1 MDILTAINNIESGD
15 LAQMKTC
22 VDFLKNEGKPEHI
35 ELLKNAKLKLPVY
48 ETVLLESIDSA
59 VEGITLRSLKE
70 NQPAATGVVALE
82 ASCDSCRVNPES
94 APAGESNIINGSSD
108 SPSEPQI
115 PSAIEAAPETGSEN
129 NGFANGNGNGN
140 GANGKNNDFPQ
151 NEYLDKVKDIWEKG
165 KSAAI
170 KNATFI
176 KLKSQLNTIKND
188 KIVQLKHLGETVY
201 RCFLENQSGVVF
213 IDDGIADISEIEKKI
228 SRKQEEEKEIEESRA
243 EGGFWNVVKS
253 SISKFAGYTKIKLDI
268 SILQSNRESKL
279 SALGHTIYDKL
290 TECEAVI
297 IKNQSV
303 KDVLL
308 TIKDLDRQREEK
320 EIEIS
325 EISQSE

>member
-1 MDILTAINNIESGD
+1 MDILTAVTNIESGD
-15 LAQMKTC
+15 LAQMKPC
-22 VDFLKNEGKPEHI
+22 VDLLKNEGKPEHI
-35 ELLKNAKLKLPVY
+35 ELLKNAKLKLPVH

-59 VEGITLRSLKE
+59 IESITLRSLKE
-70 NQPAATGVVALE
+70 TQPAVSDAGTVSVT
-82 ASCDSCRVNPES
+82 CDSCCLKPENG
-94 APAGESNIINGSSD
+94 ATNESNTPCCGSD
-108 SPSEPQI
+108 SPSKADA

-129 NGFANGNGNGN
+129 NGGTNGNGV
-140 GANGKNNDFPQ
+140 NGKNNDFPQ

-201 RCFLENQSGVVF
+201 RCFLETQSGVVF
-213 IDDGIADISEIEKKI
+213 IDEGIANINEIEKKI
-228 SRKQEEEKEIEESRA
+228 SRKQEDEKEIEESRA

-279 SALGHTIYDKL
+279 SALGQTIYDKL
-290 TECEAVI
+290 AECEAVI
-297 IKNQSV
+297 VKNEAV
-303 KDVLL
+303 NDVLL

>member
-59 VEGITLRSLKE
+59 IEGITLRSLKE
-70 NQPAATGVVALE
+70 TQTEATGVSAIP
-82 ASCDSCRVNPES
+82 APCDSCSANTES
-94 APAGESNIINGSSD
+94 GSAGESNILNGGSD
-108 SPSEPQI
+108 SPSKTKI
-115 PSAIEAAPETGSEN
+115 PKAMDATPETDSEN
-129 NGFANGNGNGN
+129 NGFTNENGNGV
-140 GANGKNNDFPQ
+140 NGKNNDFPQ

-165 KSAAI
+165 KTAAI

-201 RCFLENQSGVVF
+201 RCFSENQSGVVF
-213 IDDGIADISEIEKKI
+213 IDDGIANIGEIEKKI

-279 SALGHTIYDKL
+279 SALGQTIYDKL
-290 TECEAVI
+290 AECEAVI
-297 IKNQSV
+297 IKNEAV

-320 EIEIS
+320 ETEIS

>member
-15 LAQMKTC
+15 LAQMKPS

-59 VEGITLRSLKE
+59 IESITLRSLKDT
-70 NQPAATGVVALE
+70 PAAVNGAVAVS
-82 ASCDSCRVNPES
+82 APGDSCCARPENG
-94 APAGESNIINGSSD
+94 AECESNMPCCGSD
-108 SPSEPQI
+108 SPLKSGA
-115 PSAIEAAPETGSEN
+115 PSAIEAAPQGGAEN
-129 NGFANGNGNGN
+129 NGGANGNGI
-140 GANGKNNDFPQ
+140 NGKNNDFPQ
-151 NEYLDKVKDIWEKG
+151 NEYLDKVKNIWEKG
-165 KSAAI
+165 KTAAI

-201 RCFLENQSGVVF
+201 RCFLETLTGVVF
-213 IDDGIADISEIEKKI
+213 IDEGIANINEIEKKI
-228 SRKQEEEKEIEESRA
+228 SRKQVEEKEIEESRA

-279 SALGHTIYDKL
+279 SAFGQTIYDKL
-290 TECEAVI
+290 AECEAVI
-297 IKNQSV
+297 VKKESV
-303 KDVLL
+303 NDVLL

>member
-1 MDILTAINNIESGD
+1 
-15 LAQMKTC
+15 MKPC

-35 ELLKNAKLKLPVY
+35 ELLKNAKLKLPIY
-48 ETVLLESIDSA
+48 ETVLIEFIDSA
-59 VEGITLRSLKE
+59 IESITLRSLKE
-70 NQPAATGVVALE
+70 TQPGSGAGTISAP
-82 ASCDSCRVNPES
+82 CDSFCAKPE
-94 APAGESNIINGSSD
+94 NGTTCECNKPCCGSD
-108 SPSEPQI
+108 SLSKTDA
-115 PSAIEAAPETGSEN
+115 PSAIEAAPETGVEN
-129 NGFANGNGNGN
+129 NGGTNGNNTSNGI
-140 GANGKNNDFPQ
+140 NGKNNDFPQ

-201 RCFLENQSGVVF
+201 RCFLETQSGVVF
-213 IDDGIADISEIEKKI
+213 IDEGIANINEIEKKI
-228 SRKQEEEKEIEESRA
+228 SRKQEDEKEIEESRA

-279 SALGHTIYDKL
+279 SALGQTIYDKL
-290 TECEAVI
+290 AECEAVI
-297 IKNQSV
+297 VKNEAV
-303 KDVLL
+303 NDVLL